1 MGRKKKTDT
10 IQASSPVRP
19 FVMVY
24 HDFLSSD
31 LLKTSYQKMIYIC
44 LQKFINSDKQAF
56 PSIKTLS
63 RMSKI
68 SETKVKKT
76 LNELIEIGVLKKEM
90 RYRDD
95 GGNTSNLYT
104 LYDSPDLWGTSE
116 KEEAAAV
123 IQREDLER
131 AIKLVTESGYAVTQK
146 EKEPDYHP
154 TKDDNQTQKQDQFN
168 LFNTTK
174 NSEKSQEVVTERY
187 SLEQIKVL
195 YDYEDALIVAP
206 SKAEDYET
214 VMGILHDTLNSTSDQ
229 IKVAGQNRPTLAV
242 IGKLHKLTMEHI
254 LYVIDKYRETLTTT
268 QIKAKDKYLLSMLYN
283 AKEQMELDVSGQ
295 VIYDMAHWND
305 EK

>member
-1 MGRKKKTDT
+1 MGRKKKADT

-31 LLKTSYQKMIYIC
+31 LLTTSYQKMIYIC

-56 PSIKTLS
+56 PSIKTLAK
-63 RMSKI
+63 MSKI

-76 LNELIEIGVLKKEM
+76 LNELIEIGVLKKEL

-123 IQREDLER
+123 VQKEEEER
-131 AIKLVTESGYAVTQK
+131 AIRLLTSRGYAVTQK
-146 EKEPDYHP
+146 EKEPELHP
-154 TKDDNQTQKQDQFN
+154 TKDATQTPKQDQFCI
-168 LFNTTK
+168 FNNTK
-174 NSEKSQEVVTERY
+174 NSEKSQEVAERY
-187 SLEQIKVL
+187 SMEDIKVL
-195 YDYEDALIVAP
+195 YDYEDALIVDP
-206 SKAEDYET
+206 GKAEDYET
-214 VMGILHDTLNSTSDQ
+214 VMGILYDTLNSNSDQ

-242 IGKLHKLTMEHI
+242 IGKLHKLTMDDI
-254 LYVIDKYRETLTTT
+254 LYAIEKYNATTERITNPRAYMLT
-268 QIKAKDKYLLSMLYN
+268 ILYN
-283 AKEQMELDVSGQ
+283 CQEQRKLDITNQ
-295 VIYDMAHWND
+295 VRHDMANWYN
-305 EK
+305 ENNK